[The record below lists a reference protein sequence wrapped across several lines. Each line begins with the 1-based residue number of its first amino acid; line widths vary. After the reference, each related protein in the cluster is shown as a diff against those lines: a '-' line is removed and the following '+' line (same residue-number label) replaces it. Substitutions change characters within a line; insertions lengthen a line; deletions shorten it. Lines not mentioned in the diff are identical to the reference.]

1 MRSRKRL
8 MVKVYHPESTR
19 SNYSPTFPL
28 NAPRSSGVMQGTRS
42 LDQTSVGFAMR
53 QRSGS
58 VPWGLVIVGLVIGF
72 GVLGTIGVWL
82 GMRIGGQRNANQQAQ
97 VFGPQFMTP
106 DGLFTPRTPRVAF
119 SNPTPPD
126 DEQKRSLTQYFTS
139 LSNALADP
147 VADPSR
153 VFDFE
158 RMYDELIRVR
168 VFAAVRVGEAPSQS
182 WFVERAPTLL
192 ATKLRQSGLT
202 AKWAS
207 LDIRRVGVAESGE
220 VVVYAVRPNDDG
232 TRSPMRFWFTQSD
245 EHGWRLYD
253 WAEVDVGL
261 HLIHILGAEVATTAL
276 LPKDAA
282 LEWAVKL
289 KSLDCLPKAVEAIRV
304 GDFDLASDLLDAC
317 QLSLV
322 SPFENAVDLVE
333 GYYQSQSNPDIFAVE
348 RINYLLNIYPDEP
361 RLVLL
366 RALVGLEV
374 KDYAAAIEN
383 AERYLTYFDTDAEAL
398 TCLARVREGQGNLT
412 EAHAAF
418 RKILADQPGYRA
430 ALHGF
435 RRTLPAERKKDFLTQ
450 FLKAPKPH
458 ELYDDVIAEAQNDE
472 DHVVVG
478 LLAEWLHA
486 ERPNDLRAIKDL
498 IGHRAHAGQPA
509 AAIRLYQTGLKLV
522 DNEERKD
529 LQTDFLAAMC
539 RRDHHLAAYA
549 AVPDD
554 DAMFAFDWLAYD
566 LERRVSDFY
575 GPRPATDKTKAERQL
590 LDQLIA
596 AHRQRVPADP
606 WVNYFEGQQLLR
618 EKDYAAADKKFATGL
633 ATIGTLEIE
642 LFDLLSKYD
651 ALRMART
658 DALYRLGQSLVA
670 HRDLRSRQDTFD
682 QLARLHQRDHDT
694 EGLRKLLDAHRAVD
708 TTDVL
713 LLYWTAQL
721 NWELKEY
728 DVAVQ
733 LLRRYAEAKGS
744 ETHYRYQWQVT
755 DQVVRG
761 LVRQNK
767 PIEARDFVAERW
779 GDTPTILQAVI
790 YAASKD
796 HRFAENL
803 ISQAA
808 EKSPW
813 MARMFYNDPDLG
825 PHLGRDEY
833 EPFRTRFPP
842 AAPMK

>member
-1 MRSRKRL
+1 
-8 MVKVYHPESTR
+8 
-19 SNYSPTFPL
+19 
-28 NAPRSSGVMQGTRS
+28 
-42 LDQTSVGFAMR
+42 MR

-58 VPWGLVIVGLVIGF
+58 VPWGIVIVGLVIGF
-72 GVLGTIGVWL
+72 VLLGTIGVWL
-82 GMRIGGQRNANQQAQ
+82 GIRIGGQRNANQEAQ
-97 VFGPQFMTP
+97 VFAQQFMTP

-126 DEQKRSLTQYFTS
+126 DEQKRSLTRYFTG
-139 LSNALADP
+139 LSEVLADP

-153 VFDFE
+153 FFDFE
-158 RMYDELIRVR
+158 RMLDELNRVR
-168 VFAAVRVGEAPSQS
+168 VFAIARVGDTPTQS
-182 WFVERAPTLL
+182 WFVERAPTHL
-192 ATKLRQSGLT
+192 ATMLRQNDLT
-202 AKWAS
+202 AKWSA

-232 TRSPMRFWFTQSD
+232 TRTPMRFWFTHND

-253 WAEVDVGL
+253 WAEVEVGL
-261 HLIHILGAEVATTAL
+261 HPTHIV
-276 LPKDAA
+276 
-282 LEWAVKL
+282 
-289 KSLDCLPKAVEAIRV
+289 AVELADGSPEVRAVLKNLDHLPMALRAIRE
-304 GDFDLASDLLDAC
+304 GDLVLASDLLDECPFSQVA
-317 QLSLV
+317 
-322 SPFENAVDLVE
+322 PFEDAFDLVQ
-333 GYYQSQSNPDIFAVE
+333 GYYESQVGREGSEALQLDDLIARNPDELRV
-348 RINYLLNIYPDEP
+348 Y
-361 RLVLL
+361 LL
-366 RALVGLEV
+366 RALIQLRGKFYTDAV
-374 KDYAAAIEN
+374 EN

-398 TCLARVREGQGNLT
+398 TCLAQAREGQGNVP

-418 RKILADQPGYRA
+418 RKVLADQPGYRA

-435 RRTLPAERKKDFLTQ
+435 RRTLPAERTKDFLTQ

-458 ELYDDVIAEAQNDE
+458 ELYDDVIAEAQGDE
-472 DHVVVG
+472 DHAAVG

-522 DNEERKD
+522 EDEEWESY
-529 LQTDFLAAMC
+529 QVEFLNAMC

-549 AVPDD
+549 AVS
-554 DAMFAFDWLAYD
+554 DAAALFAFDWLAYD

-575 GPRPATDKTKAERQL
+575 GPRPATDKNKAERQL

-596 AHRQRVPADP
+596 VHRNRVPTDP

-618 EKDYAAADKKFATGL
+618 AKDYAAADKKFATGL

-670 HRDLRSRQDTFD
+670 HRDLRSRQDTFE
-682 QLARLHQRDHDT
+682 QLARLHQRDRDT

-767 PIEARDFVAERW
+767 PIEARDYVADRW
-779 GDTPTILQAVI
+779 GDTPTLLQAVI
-790 YAASKD
+790 YAANKD

-808 EKSPW
+808 ESSPW
-813 MARMFYNDPDLG
+813 MARMFYTDPDLG
-825 PHLGRDEY
+825 PHLRRDEY
-833 EPFRTRFPP
+833 EPFRTQFPP
-842 AAPMK
+842 PAPMGK